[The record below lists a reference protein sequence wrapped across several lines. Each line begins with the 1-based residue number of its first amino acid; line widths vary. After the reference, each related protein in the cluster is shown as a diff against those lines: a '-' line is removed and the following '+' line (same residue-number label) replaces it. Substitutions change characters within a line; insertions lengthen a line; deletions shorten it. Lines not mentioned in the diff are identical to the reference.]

1 MSIGGKKDEYDFCKE
16 NDDLE
21 WWAEQRLN
29 IREVRMIYS
38 SLTHY
43 ANIWP
48 GPKTTGERPLEEM
61 DFLNWYRGKLFSM
74 ISDYNFTHH
83 EVEEISDDTTPSG
96 SDT

>member
-1 MSIGGKKDEYDFCKE
+1 VSVGGKKDDYDFCRE
-16 NDDLE
+16 EDDLE
-21 WWAEQRLN
+21 WWAEQRMN

-43 ANIWP
+43 SNIWEKWN
-48 GPKTTGERPLEEM
+48 GDRPPEEIE
-61 DFLNWYRGKLFSM
+61 FLNWYRRKLFSM

-96 SDT
+96 GDT

>member
-1 MSIGGKKDEYDFCKE
+1 MSVGGKKDDYDFCRE
-16 NDDLE
+16 EDDLN
-21 WWAEQRLN
+21 WWAEQRMN

-43 ANIWP
+43 SNIWEKWN
-48 GPKTTGERPLEEM
+48 GDRPPEEIE
-61 DFLNWYRGKLFSM
+61 FLNWYKRKLFSM

>member
-1 MSIGGKKDEYDFCKE
+1 VSIGGKKDDYDFCKE
-16 NDDLE
+16 EDDLE
-21 WWAEQRLN
+21 WWAEHRMN

-38 SLTHY
+38 SLSHY
-43 ANIWP
+43 QFNWEKYNA
-48 GPKTTGERPLEEM
+48 GRPPEEM
-61 DFLNWYRGKLFSM
+61 EFLNWYKRKLFYM

>member
-1 MSIGGKKDEYDFCKE
+1 MSIGGKKDDYDFCKE
-16 NDDLE
+16 EDDLE
-21 WWAEQRLN
+21 WWAEQRMN

-43 ANIWP
+43 SNIWEKWN
-48 GPKTTGERPLEEM
+48 GDRPPEEIE
-61 DFLNWYRGKLFSM
+61 FLNWYRRKLFSM

>member
-1 MSIGGKKDEYDFCKE
+1 VSIGGKKDDYDFCKE
-16 NDDLE
+16 EDDLE
-21 WWAEQRLN
+21 WWAEHRMN

-43 ANIWP
+43 SNIWEKWN
-48 GPKTTGERPLEEM
+48 GDRPPEEIE
-61 DFLNWYRGKLFSM
+61 FLNWYKRKLFSM

-96 SDT
+96 GDT

>member
-1 MSIGGKKDEYDFCKE
+1 MSVGGKKDEYDFDKNE
-16 NDDLE
+16 DDLE
-21 WWAEQRLN
+21 WWAEQRMN
-29 IREVRMIYS
+29 IREVRMVYS

-43 ANIWP
+43 SNIWEKWN
-48 GPKTTGERPLEEM
+48 GDRPPEEIE
-61 DFLNWYRGKLFSM
+61 FLNWYKGKLFSM

>member
-1 MSIGGKKDEYDFCKE
+1 MSVGGKKDEYDFDKNE
-16 NDDLE
+16 DDLE
-21 WWAEQRLN
+21 WWAEQRMN

-43 ANIWP
+43 SNIWEKWN
-48 GPKTTGERPLEEM
+48 GDRPPEEIE
-61 DFLNWYRGKLFSM
+61 FLNWYKRKLFSM

>member
-1 MSIGGKKDEYDFCKE
+1 MSVGGKKEDYDFCRE
-16 NDDLE
+16 EDDLE
-21 WWAEQRLN
+21 WWAEQRMN

-43 ANIWP
+43 SNIWEKWN
-48 GPKTTGERPLEEM
+48 GDRPPEEIE
-61 DFLNWYRGKLFSM
+61 FLNWYKRKLFSM

-96 SDT
+96 GDT

>member
-1 MSIGGKKDEYDFCKE
+1 MSVGGKKDDYDFCRE
-16 NDDLE
+16 EDDLE
-21 WWAEQRLN
+21 WWAEHRMN

-43 ANIWP
+43 SNIWEKWN
-48 GPKTTGERPLEEM
+48 GDRPPEEIE
-61 DFLNWYRGKLFSM
+61 FLNWYRRKLFSM
-74 ISDYNFTHH
+74 ISDYNFTHN

>member
-1 MSIGGKKDEYDFCKE
+1 MSVGGKKEDYDFCRE
-16 NDDLE
+16 EDDLE
-21 WWAEQRLN
+21 WWAEHRMN

-43 ANIWP
+43 SNIWEKWN
-48 GPKTTGERPLEEM
+48 GDRPPEEIE
-61 DFLNWYRGKLFSM
+61 FLNWYRRKLFSM

>member
-16 NDDLE
+16 EDDLE
-21 WWAEQRLN
+21 WWAEHRMN

-43 ANIWP
+43 SNIWEKWN
-48 GPKTTGERPLEEM
+48 GDRPPEEIE
-61 DFLNWYRGKLFSM
+61 FLNWYKRKLFSM

-96 SDT
+96 GDT

>member
-1 MSIGGKKDEYDFCKE
+1 VSVGGKKDDYDFCRE
-16 NDDLE
+16 EDDLE
-21 WWAEQRLN
+21 WWAEQRMN

-43 ANIWP
+43 SNIWEKWN
-48 GPKTTGERPLEEM
+48 GDRPPEEIE
-61 DFLNWYRGKLFSM
+61 FLNWYRRKLFSM

>member
-16 NDDLE
+16 EDDLE
-21 WWAEQRLN
+21 WWAEQRMN

-43 ANIWP
+43 SNIWEKWN
-48 GPKTTGERPLEEM
+48 GDRPPEEIE
-61 DFLNWYRGKLFSM
+61 FLNWYKRKLFSM

>member
-1 MSIGGKKDEYDFCKE
+1 MSVGGKKDDYDFCRE
-16 NDDLE
+16 EDDLE
-21 WWAEQRLN
+21 WWAEHRMN

-43 ANIWP
+43 SNIWEKWN
-48 GPKTTGERPLEEM
+48 GDRPPEEIE
-61 DFLNWYRGKLFSM
+61 FLNWYRRKLFSM

-96 SDT
+96 GDT

>member
-1 MSIGGKKDEYDFCKE
+1 MSVGGKKEDYDFCRE
-16 NDDLE
+16 EDDLE
-21 WWAEQRLN
+21 WWAEQRMN

-43 ANIWP
+43 SNIWEKWN
-48 GPKTTGERPLEEM
+48 GGRPPDEIE
-61 DFLNWYRGKLFSM
+61 FLTWYKGKLFSM

>member
-1 MSIGGKKDEYDFCKE
+1 MSVGGKKDDYDFCKE
-16 NDDLE
+16 EDDLE
-21 WWAEQRLN
+21 WWAEQRMN

-43 ANIWP
+43 SNIWEKWN
-48 GPKTTGERPLEEM
+48 GDRPPEEIE
-61 DFLNWYRGKLFSM
+61 FLNWYKRKLFSM

>member
-1 MSIGGKKDEYDFCKE
+1 MSIGGKKDDYDFCKE
-16 NDDLE
+16 EDDLE
-21 WWAEQRLN
+21 WWAEHRMN

-43 ANIWP
+43 SNIWEKWN
-48 GPKTTGERPLEEM
+48 GDRPPEEIE
-61 DFLNWYRGKLFSM
+61 FLNWYKRKLFSM

-96 SDT
+96 GDT

>member
-1 MSIGGKKDEYDFCKE
+1 MSVGGKKDEYDFDKNE
-16 NDDLE
+16 DDLE
-21 WWAEQRLN
+21 WWAEQRMN

-38 SLTHY
+38 SLCHY
-43 ANIWP
+43 QSNWEKYN
-48 GPKTTGERPLEEM
+48 GGRPPEEM
-61 DFLNWYRGKLFSM
+61 EFLNWYRGKLFSM